1 MSTRVQVILDEQQK
15 ARIQQRAARDGLSLS
30 AWIRRA
36 ALRELEGQRARGG
49 DEVRA
54 LLASMHRR
62 RAVEREPDWE
72 ESKALLAT
80 GKMAADTGS

>member
-15 ARIQQRAARDGLSLS
+15 ARIQQRAAHDGLSLS

-36 ALRELEGQRARGG
+36 ALRELEDQRPRGG

-54 LLASMHRR
+54 LLASIHERR
-62 RAVEREPDWE
+62 TGEREPDWE
-72 ESKALLAT
+72 ESKALLAA
-80 GKMAADTGS
+80 GRMAVDTGS